1 MGMGGNPRRPAKEA
15 VRTHMRSF
23 YVRCLAPNFGHSFI
37 VANDQLA
44 TPDIH

>member
-1 MGMGGNPRRPAKEA
+1 M
-15 VRTHMRSF
+15 THKRSF
-23 YVRCLAPNFGHSFI
+23 WARCLALNFGHSFI